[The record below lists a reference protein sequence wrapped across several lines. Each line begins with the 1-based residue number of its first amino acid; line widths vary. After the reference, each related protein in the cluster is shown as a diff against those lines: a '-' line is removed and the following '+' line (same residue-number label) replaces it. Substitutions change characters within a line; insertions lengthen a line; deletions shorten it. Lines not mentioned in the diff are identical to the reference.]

1 MAWFLNINKWFL
13 NINKWFLNINKW
25 FSNSNKW
32 FLKGELKPH
41 IHISLHE
48 SNTLQEY
55 DAVLLFLSVVPWGKN
70 FAYCY
75 QPAQPLAAP
84 DSSHVLQLLSAVT
97 QWVAVPL
104 PAPTL
109 WAVNHRLQCSS
120 QEISSKFAL
129 KLVSNRKLLKS
140 CASIGCTKRQ
150 VSRVS
155 FHIFPVGKV
164 RQKQWLASLKL
175 SWSMH
180 LLYFPFKF
188 FTSLSSYIIYSY
200 SGFLVLSSERQI
212 WCDGRLSLNY

>member
-1 MAWFLNINKWFL
+1 MKVIGCCPP
-13 NINKWFLNINKW
+13 
-25 FSNSNKW
+25 FSLSGPMR
-32 FLKGELKPH
+32 GEFC
-41 IHISLHE
+41 
-48 SNTLQEY
+48 
-55 DAVLLFLSVVPWGKN
+55 VLLS
-70 FAYCY
+70 AC
-75 QPAQPLAAP
+75 PAPA
-84 DSSHVLQLLSAVT
+84 SSHVLQLLSAVT

-175 SWSMH
+175 FWSMH
-180 LLYFPFKF
+180 LLYSPSLPLSPLTL
-188 FTSLSSYIIYSY
+188 FTPILAFLSCP
-200 SGFLVLSSERQI
+200 LR
-212 WCDGRLSLNY
+212 GRYDVMVV